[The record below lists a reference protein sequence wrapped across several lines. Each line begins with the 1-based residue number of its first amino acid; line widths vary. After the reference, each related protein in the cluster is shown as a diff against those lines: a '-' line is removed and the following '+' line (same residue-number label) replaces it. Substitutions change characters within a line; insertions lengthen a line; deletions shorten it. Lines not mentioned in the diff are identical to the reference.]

1 MHATRRQLLTGA
13 LAAAPLILVPH
24 LALAR
29 AETDRRLVMI
39 ILRGAMDGLSVV
51 APVGD
56 PAYAP
61 ARGALALEGP
71 ATIDGLFALH
81 PALAETRALYAAREA
96 LFVHAVASP
105 YRDRSHFDGQNV
117 LETGGTSPY
126 ALKDGWLNRLLP
138 LLPGGM
144 RALAV
149 APAVPPILR
158 GRIGVE
164 SYAPSNLG
172 APTDDLLAR
181 VAAMYAPDPLL
192 HPLWDEAMAARRIA
206 AEASDP
212 AAPGKRGRDLP
223 RLAAL
228 AAEASDPAAPG
239 KRGRD
244 LPRLAALAAQFLSR
258 PNGARIAVLES
269 DGWDTHSG
277 QAGRLTNQLKQL
289 DAALAALKTGLG
301 PDWSNTLVLAATE
314 FGRTVAANGTGG
326 TDHGTAS
333 AAIVAGGAIAGGRV
347 LADWPGLATGAL
359 REGRDLRPTADLR
372 ALLLA
377 AAAHLGTDSAR
388 AARALFPGTP
398 VRAMSGI
405 LRA

>member
-29 AETDRRLVMI
+29 AETDRRFVMI

-192 HPLWDEAMAARRIA
+192 HSLWDEAMVARRI
-206 AEASDP
+206 
-212 AAPGKRGRDLP
+212 
-223 RLAAL
+223 

-258 PNGARIAVLES
+258 ADGARIAVLES

-289 DAALAALKTGLG
+289 DAALAALKAGLG

-333 AAIVAGGAIAGGRV
+333 VAIVAGGAVAGGRV

-377 AAAHLGTDSAR
+377 AAAHLGTDPAR